1 MTSKE
6 FDLLIALV
14 LELLKQG
21 QTQKVIALL
30 EEARGEVTEDKKT
43 D

>member
-30 EEARGEVTEDKKT
+30 EEARGEVAEDKKT